1 MIADAEQHRDE
12 DRRLREVTDARNELD
27 TAAYAVEHL
36 LAERGD
42 SLPGHEQARAGNL
55 AADARQALSGD
66 TSVDRLRAMTAE
78 LQQVYQGL
86 LAAGA
91 VPPQGGE
98 RADDAP
104 GTPGGSDDDVIDAE
118 FTTHE

>member
-1 MIADAEQHRDE
+1 
-12 DRRLREVTDARNELD
+12 
-27 TAAYAVEHL
+27 VEHL

-42 SLPGHEQARAGNL
+42 GMAVHEKARAESL
-55 AADARQALSGD
+55 AADARQALAGD
-66 TSVDRLRAMTAE
+66 TPLDRLKAMTGE

-104 GTPGGSDDDVIDAE
+104 GSPGGSDDDVIDAE

>member
-1 MIADAEQHRDE
+1 MIADAEQHRDQ
-12 DRRLREVTDARNELD
+12 DRRLRELTDARNELD

-36 LAERGD
+36 LAGRGD
-42 SLPGHEQARAGNL
+42 AVPVHEKARAETL
-55 AADARQALSGD
+55 AADARQALKDD
-66 TSVDRLRAMTAE
+66 TPLDRLRALTAE
-78 LQQVYQGL
+78 LQQVHQGL
-86 LAAGA
+86 LAAGS

-104 GTPGGSDDDVIDAE
+104 GSPGGSDDDVIDAE